1 MTAMTSDP
9 SHPLRA
15 GPSTP
20 LRASLA
26 TRHCVPCEGG
36 TKPMTRSQA
45 EAYLAQVPGWSLV
58 EGEPLKIARAMKFK
72 DFAQAMAFVN
82 HIAERAEAE
91 GHHPDFCVSWN
102 RVRLEL
108 FTHAI
113 GGLSENDFI
122 MAAKI
127 NELKEAGRTGN

>member
-1 MTAMTSDP
+1 MP
-9 SHPLRA
+9 SA
-15 GPSTP
+15 
-20 LRASLA
+20 LA

-36 TKPMTRSQA
+36 TPPMAREQA
-45 EAYLAQVPGWSLV
+45 AALLAQVPGWQIID
-58 EGEPLKIARAMKFK
+58 GEPLKIARSIKLK
-72 DFAQAMAFVN
+72 DFTQAMAFVN
-82 HIAERAEAE
+82 NVAQLAEAE

-127 NELKEAGRTGN
+127 NELKEGGE

>member
-1 MTAMTSDP
+1 MTSD
-9 SHPLRA
+9 
-15 GPSTP
+15 
-20 LRASLA
+20 LA

-36 TKPMTRSQA
+36 TPPMARA
-45 EAYLAQVPGWSLV
+45 EAEPLLAQVPGWTLV
-58 EGEPLKIARAMKFK
+58 DAEPLKIARSIKLK

-82 HIAERAEAE
+82 NVGELAEAE

-127 NELKEAGRTGN
+127 NQLRRAGRGEARG

>member
-1 MTAMTSDP
+1 MIIDLLTK
-9 SHPLRA
+9 
-15 GPSTP
+15 
-20 LRASLA
+20 
-26 TRHCVPCEGG
+26 HCVPCEGG
-36 TKPMTRSQA
+36 TKPLTRSQA

-58 EGEPLKIARAMKFK
+58 EGEPMKIVRAMKFK

-82 HIAERAEAE
+82 QIGEIAEAE
-91 GHHPDFCVSWN
+91 GHHPNFCVSWN
-102 RVRLEL
+102 RVQIEL

-127 NELKEAGRTGN
+127 NELRRRGGLETRG